1 MATITEL
8 MQMDFNLYSGT
19 ASSGAYSPQLL
30 AGLPGWSIVAISTS
44 PSIDPTGQNWIDGYF
59 GVAYYNST
67 TGELVIANRGTQLG
81 AGASTAFH
89 NLFSD
94 LQLGLGGPTPE
105 QNDAQSFAVAA
116 FNAATGHVSG
126 MTPQFIDT
134 VVGCLD
140 GTQLATVDL
149 GFQST
154 GGAIGR
160 VKPHDTAFW
169 NRAATCS
176 MHVLGFWNPDADHDT
191 IERNKEWARS
201 SWAKLEPLTHGRYV
215 NYASGEDH
223 DSRMAA
229 AYGENYPR
237 LAALKKRYDP
247 NNLFRLN
254 ANIKPA

>member
-116 FNAATGHVSG
+116 FNAATGQHPNGITSVIETGHSLG
-126 MTPQFIDT
+126 GSEAEAAIVNLVQRGT
-134 VVGCLD
+134 VPL
-140 GTQLATVDL
+140 TQLSGVLFDSPGIGGYFIPETPSAYNVVDL
-149 GFQST
+149 YAQGDAIHLA
-154 GGAIGR
+154 GGTHLGPAGSNLIDVPIG
-160 VKPHDTAFW
+160 PDTSKLAFGA
-169 NRAATCS
+169 RR
-176 MHVLGFWNPDADHDT
+176 DHC
-191 IERNKEWARS
+191 
-201 SWAKLEPLTHGRYV
+201 H
-215 NYASGEDH
+215 
-223 DSRMAA
+223 
-229 AYGENYPR
+229 
-237 LAALKKRYDP
+237 
-247 NNLFRLN
+247 
-254 ANIKPA
+254 